1 MKITALETIWLEE
14 FPNLCWVEVHTD
26 QGVTGLGESFF
37 GPKAVIAYLHET
49 AAPRL
54 LGQSPLSIDRHSRT
68 LIHDYYL
75 GFAGSGAEMRG
86 ASAVDIALWDIWGQA
101 TDQPVHQLLG
111 GLSRPRVRTYNTC
124 AGYRYVRGTKGQMTQ
139 NWGLDDKQGPY
150 EDLDAFLNEAGDLAL
165 SLQEEGITGMKIWP
179 FDFAA
184 ERTDGSYISP
194 EELKTALEPFAKIRD
209 AVGDSMDIMVEL
221 HSLWNL
227 PAAKRIFAALEPYQ
241 PFWYEDPIKMN
252 NFDALAEL
260 AASTRVPI
268 TASETV
274 ATRPMFRELM
284 AKRAVG
290 VVMLDLAW
298 VGGLSEAKK
307 IATMAEAHHLP
318 VAPHDCTGPI
328 VYTAS
333 CHLSL
338 NAPNALIQESV
349 RAFYTGWYK
358 ELVTE
363 LPKVDK
369 GWILPLEGPGL
380 GTKLLPDVKKRRDAV
395 VQVSRVEDQ

>member
-1 MKITALETIWLEE
+1 MKITALETVWLEE
-14 FPNLCWVEVHTD
+14 FPNLCWVQVHTD
-26 QGVTGLGESFF
+26 EGLVGLGETFF
-37 GPKAVIAYLHET
+37 GPKAVIAYIHET

-54 LGQSPLSIDRHSRT
+54 IGKDPLAIDRHSRT

-86 ASAVDIALWDIWGQA
+86 ASAVDIALWDIWGKA
-101 TDQPVHQLLG
+101 TSQPVHQLLG
-111 GLSRPRVRTYNTC
+111 GLSRPRIRTYNTC

-139 NWGLDDKQGPY
+139 NWGLEEKQGPY
-150 EDLDAFLNEAGDLAL
+150 EDLDAFLNHAGELAQ
-165 SLQEEGITGMKIWP
+165 SLQEEHITGMKIWP

-194 EELKTALEPFAKIRD
+194 EELRTALEPFAKIRD
-209 AVGDSMDIMVEL
+209 AVGDGMDIMVEL

-227 PAAKRIFAALEPYQ
+227 PAAKRILAALEPYQ

-268 TASETV
+268 TASETI

-298 VGGLSEAKK
+298 CGGLSEAKK
-307 IATMAEAHHLP
+307 IATMAEAHQLP

-363 LPKVDK
+363 LPRMEK
-369 GWILPLEGPGL
+369 GHILPMAGPGL
-380 GTKLLPDVKKRRDAV
+380 GTELLPDVRKRPDAV
-395 VQVSRVEDQ
+395 VQVSKD